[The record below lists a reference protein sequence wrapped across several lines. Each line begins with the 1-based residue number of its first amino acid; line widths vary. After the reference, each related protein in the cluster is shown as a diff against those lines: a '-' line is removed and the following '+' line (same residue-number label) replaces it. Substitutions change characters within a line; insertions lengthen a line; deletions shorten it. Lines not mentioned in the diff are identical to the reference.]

1 MTWCPM
7 WGVQMTAQFYADECK
22 SVCCEGRRLLAL
34 LNVVTSTVQMSVRV
48 CAVRV
53 DGCWR
58 C

>member
-53 DGCWR
+53 DGC
-58 C
+58 